1 MFRKSVWI
9 PFLIVLLTVI
19 GGGLFYSSRVGK
31 QEPAKV
37 YKPVEVENPA
47 TPKPKP
53 PGETAK
59 SGHWHGDEW
68 HAEPHSETPEVSAG
82 AVSEPDTPQ
91 NAADTTTKVQGAPL
105 IAQPENG
112 QINTPTQEASQPTQK
127 AHKTFYGPE
136 WAEWS
141 KKEVELSDKR
151 MQVYEKVN
159 DALTAIEFKTEEQT
173 KKEMRRIFTENEFEM
188 NEANRLYKAHKEKEP
203 VRP

>member
-136 WAEWS
+136 WAEWF

-151 MQVYEKVN
+151 MQVYEKIS
-159 DALTAIEFKTEEQT
+159 DALTAMEFKTEEQS
-173 KKEMRRIFTENEFEM
+173 KREMRRIFTENEFEM
-188 NEANRLYKAHKEKEP
+188 HEAERLYREHKAKEP